1 MKGIA
6 VKRLRALS
14 IIAASVLW
22 FGSAASATPS
32 TFIWIPSTDLQ
43 PFLNLH
49 FGWDAYLNLRDNG
62 LVSDGYLTM
71 GVLPFK
77 RIQAEVGVDY
87 RDFSGFHTY
96 PWLFNAKIGT
106 PEDALFKYQPAFV
119 VGAYDF
125 GTREFD
131 RNANFGT
138 KFNIIY
144 ALLGKTIGKLGRVN
158 VGPYVGAVGVN
169 KAVFAA
175 VSDPKVIDDV
185 GVMAA
190 WDRTMNEISPKL
202 WLSVDYQ
209 SGRSSYGALSFA
221 FAWSFS
227 PNVSVIYGVDFYNDG
242 FYHYTN
248 ASAPTMTM
256 QLDANIF

>member
-1 MKGIA
+1 MK
-6 VKRLRALS
+6 KLPALFA
-14 IIAASVLW
+14 IVATVLW
-22 FGSAASATPS
+22 FAPDAKATPS
-32 TFIWIPSTDLQ
+32 TFIWIPATDIQ

-49 FGWDAYLNLRDNG
+49 FGWDAYLNLRNDG
-62 LVSDGYLTM
+62 LVSDGYATV

-77 RIQAEVGVDY
+77 KIQAEIGVDY
-87 RDFSGFHTY
+87 RDFSGAHTY

-106 PEDALFKYQPAFV
+106 PEDAFFKYQPAFAI
-119 VGAYDF
+119 GGYDF
-125 GTREFD
+125 GTRNYD
-131 RNANFGT
+131 ANATTEPSLGT
-138 KFNIIY
+138 KFNLVY
-144 ALLGKTIGKLGRVN
+144 ALMGKTIWKLGRVN
-158 VGPYVGAVGVN
+158 VGPYVGAVASN
-169 KAVFAA
+169 KALFAA
-175 VSDPKVIDDV
+175 ASDPKVMDNV

-209 SGRSSYGALSFA
+209 SGRSGYGALSLA
-221 FAWSFS
+221 CAWSFS

-248 ASAPTMTM
+248 ASAPTFTM